1 MLSLLVRIFFGPFV
15 ERRAKMNNNKYYIII
30 NLITFSSEANK
41 SQIVSLS
48 IIIDTEIPK
57 LFKTVQS

>member
-15 ERRAKMNNNKYYIII
+15 EQRAKMNNNKYYIII

-57 LFKTVQS
+57 HFKTVQS